1 MIKNYVIDTNV
12 LIHDPRAIF
21 KFQDN
26 NIFIPFP
33 VIEEIDKLKT
43 RRDKVS
49 ESARSINRILDGL
62 RGEGNL
68 KDGIKLENGGFLRVM
83 AVEPQKSIDIPRYLG
98 TSPDDSILYYA
109 MYIKK
114 MDTSIPTILVTK
126 DLNLRIKAD
135 SIGIVAQDYLS
146 DKIEIDKLYRG
157 YAFHTGKPFKTD
169 EYDDIPPDLLELDD
183 SVFPNLYLWLN
194 ERPYR
199 YNCHKN
205 VFSPVNTSYISEVFG
220 IRPKNYEQIFAFD
233 ALLDP
238 AIPLVSLVGIAG
250 TGKTLLSVAAGLK
263 MILESKFYKKMLVS
277 KPVIPMGKDIGYL
290 PGSIEDKMKP
300 WLQPVY
306 DNLEFLSSLKGKK
319 IDEYLS
325 KKDIIEVE
333 VLSYIRGRSI
343 PNQYI
348 IIDEA
353 QNLTPHEIKTI
364 ITRAGEGTKIVLT
377 GDPFQID
384 NPYLDNSSNGLVYV
398 ASKFRGSSLAA
409 HVSMFKGERSE
420 LASKAAEIL

>member
-1 MIKNYVIDTNV
+1 
-12 LIHDPRAIF
+12 
-21 KFQDN
+21 
-26 NIFIPFP
+26 
-33 VIEEIDKLKT
+33 
-43 RRDKVS
+43 
-49 ESARSINRILDGL
+49 
-62 RGEGNL
+62 
-68 KDGIKLENGGFLRVM
+68 
-83 AVEPQKSIDIPRYLG
+83 
-98 TSPDDSILYYA
+98 
-109 MYIKK
+109 
-114 MDTSIPTILVTK
+114 VTK

-146 DKIEIDKLYRG
+146 DKVEIDKLYRG
-157 YAFHTGKPFKTD
+157 YAFHTGKTFKTD

-199 YNCHKN
+199 YNGHKN

-238 AIPLVSLVGIAG
+238 SIPLVSLVGIAG

-306 DNLEFLSSLKGKK
+306 DNLEFLCSLKGKK
-319 IDEYLS
+319 VDEYLS
-325 KKDIIEVE
+325 KKYIIEVE

-398 ASKFRGSSLAA
+398 ASKFRGSPLAA